1 MKSTAGFIVTLI
13 GGIGQLLAALMLFAG
28 GAFLS
33 FMIPGFLSALG
44 VVMPIIYLVAGGVS
58 IWASLKMKKDDNAEV
73 KKGGIIALISGIVG
87 FNIIVIIGGI
97 IAMVQ
102 ANK

>member
-1 MKSTAGFIVTLI
+1 
-13 GGIGQLLAALMLFAG
+13 
-28 GAFLS
+28 
-33 FMIPGFLSALG
+33 
-44 VVMPIIYLVAGGVS
+44 
-58 IWASLKMKKDDNAEV
+58 MKKDDNAEV